1 MCLVASSN
9 FYCFLPYKESTKTIN
24 NVLVEK
30 SKEQWRRSNTS
41 LAMRIAEI
49 TESFGK
55 ELAGKWSNETS
66 TVRSS
71 EDNIGEQHS
80 FLLTFLIQASY
91 WVIARILLS
100 LAILCYNKLITTM
113 LCNGSAGDCTRF
125 VKFESQPTG
134 NSSVHI

>member
-1 MCLVASSN
+1 MIFLKRLSQTTHTSLELNKKAESKFLCLVASSN
-9 FYCFLPYKESTKTIN
+9 VYCFLPYKESTKTIN
-24 NVLVEK
+24 DVLVEK

-66 TVRSS
+66 PVRSS

-80 FLLTFLIQASY
+80 FLLAFLIQASY
-91 WVIARILLS
+91 LVIGRI
-100 LAILCYNKLITTM
+100 
-113 LCNGSAGDCTRF
+113 
-125 VKFESQPTG
+125 
-134 NSSVHI
+134 